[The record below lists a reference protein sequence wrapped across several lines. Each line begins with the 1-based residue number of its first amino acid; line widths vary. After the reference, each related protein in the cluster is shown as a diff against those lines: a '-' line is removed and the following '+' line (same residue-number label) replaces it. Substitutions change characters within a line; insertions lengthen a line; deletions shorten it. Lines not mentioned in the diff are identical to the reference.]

1 MTPTQNKVAFS
12 ALAGIAESQPL
23 VRIAVKY
30 WWLMI
35 PAGFVMYLRVSKRTS
50 KDIIGIM
57 EDFGVSFGPVIPLI
71 MLSESLAARQVAP
84 GVMQGATVKEA
95 QFTVQPTALPISGV
109 PQPFP
114 TV

>member
-1 MTPTQNKVAFS
+1 VTPTQNKVAFTT
-12 ALAGIAESQPL
+12 LANIAENQPL

-71 MLSESLAARQVAP
+71 MLSESLAARQQAAAP
-84 GVMQGATVKEA
+84 VGAIKEA
-95 QFTVQPTALPISGV
+95 QFTVQPTALPISGI